1 MVVTIRDALADERFQ
16 AAQPTVAVEGKGLDW
31 PIRWVFTN
39 ERKDVANFL
48 SGGEMLIVDGSALS
62 GMSADAMA
70 AYVCSLADTKVA
82 ALVVELVEDIQTMPA
97 ILTNTARVR
106 GLTLIGLGSRV
117 PFVDL
122 CQRINTAIVREQMRL
137 SLEVD
142 TMSSSL
148 RERLSHADNIDAVA
162 QAIADLFGESV
173 AIFDADGLLAAQA
186 GGVFRDGEP
195 TVVIGL
201 SGQSRPTGALEISQR
216 ATILDEDKRKI
227 IASIVDPVASL
238 SIDGGARIG
247 MIRHIVT
254 GPSDGIHA
262 TNAEAADTHAMLE
275 ALGFAGSC
283 IYLPFTLR
291 LRSLTASMD
300 DVSAMIEQYC
310 ASIGRDI
317 ACILDGAM
325 LIGWMSA
332 DDAAAVVP
340 AFSEQ
345 CVRMLGTLLDDND
358 NVCVVHGKV
367 ATDTVSLLDGF
378 AALRDVCNGDPQYGQ
393 MIDVMDSAIDR
404 FAANDDMN
412 RAIRALIAQT
422 IGSDIA
428 ASPVLLDTLCACF
441 DHMDNKTGA
450 CEQLGIG
457 RQTLYNRLDK
467 VTQMIGIDH
476 TDCSG
481 WTALLLAA
489 KLAKSRLDHRSL

>member
-1 MVVTIRDALADERFQ
+1 MVVTIRDALADERFR
-16 AAQPTVAVEGKGLDW
+16 AAQPTVTVEGEGLDR

-39 ERKDVANFL
+39 EREDVANFL

-70 AYVCSLADTKVA
+70 AYVRSLADAKVA

-97 ILTNTARVR
+97 TLTNTARVQ

-186 GGVFRDGEP
+186 GGVFRDDEP

-216 ATILDEDKRKI
+216 ATVLDEDKRKI

-247 MIRHIVT
+247 MIRHIAT

-283 IYLPFTLR
+283 IYLPFALR

-332 DDAAAVVP
+332 DDAAADVP
-340 AFSEQ
+340 AFSAQ
-345 CVRMLGTLLDDND
+345 CVHALNTLLDDNI
-358 NVCVVHGKV
+358 CVVHGKV

-404 FAANDDMN
+404 FAAHNDMN

-489 KLAKSRLDHRSL
+489 KLAKSRFDQRIS